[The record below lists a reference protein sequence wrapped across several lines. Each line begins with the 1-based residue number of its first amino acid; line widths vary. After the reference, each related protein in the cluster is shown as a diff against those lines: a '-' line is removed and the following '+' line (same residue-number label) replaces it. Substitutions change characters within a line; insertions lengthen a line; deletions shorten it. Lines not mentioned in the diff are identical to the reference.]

1 MVVQTQTER
10 ERERISQMSARGG
23 SRREKKYDNKKHEWK
38 REREEKK
45 ITFQLRRNK
54 LTNDDDSS
62 CRSGNVNNFSFT
74 VSRSL

>member
-1 MVVQTQTER
+1 MSGR
-10 ERERISQMSARGG
+10 E
-23 SRREKKYDNKKHEWK
+23 